1 MAGDLRSAAAVIAGQ
16 DADLLAA
23 RLQERGIPAYPVR
36 DGRDLVEHD
45 AQLAAGGFYVT
56 LAHSLVGPVAHEGV
70 VARLGDTPG
79 GMWKPAP
86 LLGQHSDE
94 LLTELLGLTRDELT
108 SLHDEGVLT

>member
-1 MAGDLRSAAAVIAGQ
+1 
-16 DADLLAA
+16 
-23 RLQERGIPAYPVR
+23 
-36 DGRDLVEHD
+36 
-45 AQLAAGGFYVT
+45 
-56 LAHSLVGPVAHEGV
+56 VAHEGV

-79 GMWKPAP
+79 GLWEAAP